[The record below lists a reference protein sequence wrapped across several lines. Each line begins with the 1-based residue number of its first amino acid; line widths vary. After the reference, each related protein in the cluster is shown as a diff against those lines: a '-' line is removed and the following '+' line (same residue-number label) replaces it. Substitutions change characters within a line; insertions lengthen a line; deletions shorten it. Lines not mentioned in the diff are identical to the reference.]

1 MWWPNAQGSL
11 HTVLS
16 EVPGEAETRAQTSDD
31 GLRELQERLYLP
43 NDLSELPEEV
53 LRWVSGQI
61 KDTIGCRQPRDDEG
75 A

>member
-53 LRWVSGQI
+53 LR
-61 KDTIGCRQPRDDEG
+61 
-75 A
+75 

>member
-1 MWWPNAQGSL
+1 MHPVWWPNAQGSL

-53 LRWVSGQI
+53 LR
-61 KDTIGCRQPRDDEG
+61 
-75 A
+75 